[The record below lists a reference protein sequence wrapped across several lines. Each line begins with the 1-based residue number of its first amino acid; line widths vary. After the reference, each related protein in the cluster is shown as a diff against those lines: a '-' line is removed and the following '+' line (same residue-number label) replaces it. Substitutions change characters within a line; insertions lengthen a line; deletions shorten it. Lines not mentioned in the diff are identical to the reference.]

1 MPFDLAESFIYA
13 AEQLLGA
20 TLPDAYR
27 GAMLKKNGGEL
38 EIEDDVWQQYPIA
51 DTTDRKRISRT
62 ANHIIKET
70 QHLKSWPGFPQEA
83 VAIAG
88 NGSGD
93 QLILLKEGTS
103 FGQDIYIWVHK
114 TGQLQKIANNFSALT
129 AL

>member
-1 MPFDLAESFIYA
+1 MPFDLAESYIHT

-20 TLPDAYR
+20 TLPDSYR
-27 GAMLKKNGGEL
+27 LSMLKRNGGEL
-38 EIEDDVWQQYPIA
+38 ELEDDVWQQYPIA
-51 DTTDRKRISRT
+51 DTSDRKRISRT

-70 QHLKSWPGFPQEA
+70 QHFKSWPGFPKEA

-93 QLILLKEGTS
+93 QLVLLKEGTS
-103 FGQDIYIWVHK
+103 FGQEIYIWAHE
-114 TGQLQKIANNFSALT
+114 TGELQKIAHNFSALT